1 MVLIMVLKTGLKPE
15 KNHFRFYY
23 KMVLNYGFNYGLKL
37 CFEIMVSNY
46 GFNYGFKN
54 WFET

>member
-37 CFEIMVSNY
+37 WFQIMVSNY
-46 GFNYGFKN
+46 GLKL
-54 WFET
+54 WF